1 MSKNSIDTMIGLA
14 QLAGDL
20 LGQTAT
26 VIGGIGAT
34 ASSPASLSI
43 SLAAG
48 SIYQLADIDATTEGA
63 ISQNTTQILQQGI
76 VGAQTITLE
85 TTGLSVGQSQ
95 WQLIEAQFSQSDS
108 IRTGDPNGGLLYFY
122 NSTTPS
128 SPFQGP
134 DGDGATT
141 PTVRKGLVTIQ
152 VITGSPATTGSET
165 PPSPTEGWV
174 PLYLIDLSYGQTQ
187 ITQAEIYQA
196 GPSVGT
202 GVPTTYQ
209 QAPFLAGLTNSHHGG
224 VAGQAPQIKLA
235 SEVQGVLPYAN
246 MSPVRATLTANLN
259 LYVATNGS
267 DTNDGLTS
275 QTPFA
280 TLQKAWNTVIEQYDL
295 GGHSVTINVESGTY
309 TAGVACISNPIG
321 AITGINNVPG
331 QSGPSV
337 IFLGNT
343 TTPDSVVID
352 VTGNNCFQATNGAQ
366 I

>member
-1 MSKNSIDTMIGLA
+1 MSFANHERSQPLKSRNP
-14 QLAGDL
+14 
-20 LGQTAT
+20 QTAGRRSAH
-26 VIGGIGAT
+26 GGVRPSQAN
-34 ASSPASLSI
+34 ALI
-43 SLAAG
+43 SLT
-48 SIYQLADIDATTEGA
+48 LRCEGV
-63 ISQNTTQILQQGI
+63 S
-76 VGAQTITLE
+76 
-85 TTGLSVGQSQ
+85 GQ
-95 WQLIEAQFSQSDS
+95 
-108 IRTGDPNGGLLYFY
+108 P
-122 NSTTPS
+122 
-128 SPFQGP
+128 
-134 DGDGATT
+134 
-141 PTVRKGLVTIQ
+141 
-152 VITGSPATTGSET
+152 
-165 PPSPTEGWV
+165 
-174 PLYLIDLSYGQTQ
+174 
-187 ITQAEIYQA
+187 
-196 GPSVGT
+196 
-202 GVPTTYQ
+202 
-209 QAPFLAGLTNSHHGG
+209 LTNSHHGG

-366 I
+366 FKSMDLGW